1 VISPASASTVVAAA
15 MSIESALKDSG
26 LVMVETSSE
35 RLATVAVEPEEP
47 AAPRARRERRP
58 PPADIS
64 EPLMQVETR
73 K

>member
-1 VISPASASTVVAAA
+1 
-15 MSIESALKDSG
+15 
-26 LVMVETSSE
+26 
-35 RLATVAVEPEEP
+35 VAVEPEEP